1 METSGDITQEQLQ
14 EQIKKNNE
22 IKKRLEELNKE
33 KQNIRKQ
40 RDSLSKFKTA
50 LNQLNDKK
58 NTLRTNQKEKQKITI
73 PDKELDEIFKSL
85 EID

>member
-1 METSGDITQEQLQ
+1 MQSDEMLIPTKIV
-14 EQIKKNNE
+14 
-22 IKKRLEELNKE
+22 
-33 KQNIRKQ
+33 
-40 RDSLSKFKTA
+40 
-50 LNQLNDKK
+50 NQLNDKK